1 MSVRNYLAGKGV
13 SEISMP
19 DLPKSII
26 GCLLRDDAIV
36 VSRAPDGTVLS
47 RVRDHIW
54 NMKPYCASSVT
65 TWNFSNWSSS
75 PERLRTELI
84 ISEMQSIQLVR
95 LHFHSSPRKVSA
107 IGISGLRLLAKF
119 AEKNLLSIEEI
130 FKNSVYQMMLL
141 SSLSS
146 AKKSTILQ
154 VAGLVSELY
163 HIRLLQP
170 LFILAP
176 VDYKFVKAV
185 SDMAGAYGEYRKSIE
200 QTKLIPSRIYASIV
214 AGFDEEL
221 QFFNAH
227 ALGLEQFFAR
237 KSVDKHY
244 GAGRKSRTVPW
255 LEAVRE
261 CSIGELCARYSLTDI
276 PSLSVYLNSIQAIAK
291 NWIHLFTGMRANE
304 VRTLPSDALSSMR
317 VGDQVV
323 TILEGFTS
331 KTAGENHV
339 STYWLSSPIVER
351 AIDASLSI
359 GRMAALKHGWDNSN
373 PSAYPLFPMLG
384 NVMKTSCSFL
394 YSSAPVAGIVMLERQ
409 ISLISRISGA
419 RITEADIVEL
429 ERFDGFKD
437 WRADPAFAI
446 GQPWPLRTHQFRR
459 SLAVYSARSGVVSL
473 GSLANQFK
481 HLTETMTSYYRND
494 QIFAVNFLASEEQQ
508 ALIREFE
515 YERRVASLANYEND
529 VINSSGRLWGG
540 EGNRIQVARDRGRP
554 LIITTDRQTTTR
566 KFEKG
571 EMVYK
576 QSPLGGCTNLEFCDR
591 IGYISIFACLD
602 CQYAILDS
610 NKSIRKIR
618 YGISNLQKSRRM
630 FPSTSP
636 FYKQISLEIA
646 SIYKQVERA
655 GFGHEIEDLK

>member
-1 MSVRNYLAGKGV
+1 
-13 SEISMP
+13 
-19 DLPKSII
+19 
-26 GCLLRDDAIV
+26 
-36 VSRAPDGTVLS
+36 
-47 RVRDHIW
+47 
-54 NMKPYCASSVT
+54 
-65 TWNFSNWSSS
+65 
-75 PERLRTELI
+75 
-84 ISEMQSIQLVR
+84 
-95 LHFHSSPRKVSA
+95 
-107 IGISGLRLLAKF
+107 
-119 AEKNLLSIEEI
+119 
-130 FKNSVYQMMLL
+130 
-141 SSLSS
+141 
-146 AKKSTILQ
+146 
-154 VAGLVSELY
+154 
-163 HIRLLQP
+163 
-170 LFILAP
+170 
-176 VDYKFVKAV
+176 
-185 SDMAGAYGEYRKSIE
+185 
-200 QTKLIPSRIYASIV
+200 
-214 AGFDEEL
+214 
-221 QFFNAH
+221 
-227 ALGLEQFFAR
+227 
-237 KSVDKHY
+237 
-244 GAGRKSRTVPW
+244 
-255 LEAVRE
+255 
-261 CSIGELCARYSLTDI
+261 
-276 PSLSVYLNSIQAIAK
+276 
-291 NWIHLFTGMRANE
+291 
-304 VRTLPSDALSSMR
+304 
-317 VGDQVV
+317 
-323 TILEGFTS
+323 
-331 KTAGENHV
+331 
-339 STYWLSSPIVER
+339 
-351 AIDASLSI
+351 
-359 GRMAALKHGWDNSN
+359 
-373 PSAYPLFPMLG
+373 
-384 NVMKTSCSFL
+384 
-394 YSSAPVAGIVMLERQ
+394 MLERQ

-618 YGISNLQKSRRM
+618 YGISNLQKSRSM